1 MMNNNVVVITGA
13 SSGIGAA
20 LAEAFASKGYN
31 LGLAA
36 RRVDNL
42 ELLARELEDKYN
54 IQVAV
59 TALDVQQDETVAPAL
74 SRLAQELGQID
85 IVVANAGIT
94 GVRRSGSGDISIDKQ
109 VFNTNVIGAIATL
122 DAATKL
128 FLAQGH
134 GHLVGISSFS
144 AFSPLPTSAAYSASK
159 AALTNYMNA
168 MRLELINKKINV
180 TVIHPGFI
188 KTDIAPHMD
197 KYPFVIEADVAAQQ
211 IVRAITSNKANVI
224 VPALPWK
231 AVKGLMALMPDPL
244 LAMMFNKMMR

>member
-1 MMNNNVVVITGA
+1 MNNNVVITGA

-20 LAEAFASKGYN
+20 LAEAFARKGYN

-36 RRVDNL
+36 RRVDKL
-42 ELLARELEDKYN
+42 EVLARELEDKYS
-54 IQVAV
+54 IQVAI

-144 AFSPLPTSAAYSASK
+144 AFSPLP
-159 AALTNYMNA
+159 
-168 MRLELINKKINV
+168 
-180 TVIHPGFI
+180 
-188 KTDIAPHMD
+188 
-197 KYPFVIEADVAAQQ
+197 
-211 IVRAITSNKANVI
+211 
-224 VPALPWK
+224 
-231 AVKGLMALMPDPL
+231 
-244 LAMMFNKMMR
+244 

>member
-1 MMNNNVVVITGA
+1 MNKTVIITGA

-20 LAEAFASKGYN
+20 LATAFASKGYN

-36 RRVDNL
+36 RRIDKL
-42 ELLARELEDKYN
+42 EALARQLEDIYHV
-54 IQVAV
+54 QVAIV
-59 TALDVQQDETVAPAL
+59 ALDVQQDAQVAPAL
-74 SRLAQELGQID
+74 SRLAQELGQVD
-85 IVVANAGIT
+85 IVVANAGVT
-94 GVRRSGSGDISIDKQ
+94 GVRRSGSGNIEIDKTIFQ
-109 VFNTNVIGAIATL
+109 TNVIGAIATL
-122 DAATKL
+122 DAATKI

-134 GHLVGISSFS
+134 GHLVGMSSFS

-197 KYPFVIEADVAAQQ
+197 KYPFVIEADIAAQQ
-211 IVRAITSNKANVI
+211 MVRAIEINKANVI
-224 VPALPWK
+224 VPAMPWK
-231 AVKGLMALMPDPL
+231 AAKGLMKLMPDPL
-244 LAMMFNKMMR
+244 LAMMFNKMMK

>member
-1 MMNNNVVVITGA
+1 MNKTVIITGA

-20 LAEAFASKGYN
+20 LATAFASKGYN

-36 RRVDNL
+36 RRIDKL
-42 ELLARELEDKYN
+42 EALARQLEDIYHV
-54 IQVAV
+54 QVAIV
-59 TALDVQQDETVAPAL
+59 ALDVQQDAQVAPAL
-74 SRLAQELGQID
+74 SRLAQELGQVD
-85 IVVANAGIT
+85 IVVANAGVT
-94 GVRRSGSGDISIDKQ
+94 GVCRSGSGNIEIDKTIFQ
-109 VFNTNVIGAIATL
+109 TNVIGAIATL
-122 DAATKL
+122 DAATKI

-134 GHLVGISSFS
+134 GHLVGMSSFS

-188 KTDIAPHMD
+188 KTDIAPDMD

-211 IVRAITSNKANVI
+211 MVRAIEINKANVI
-224 VPALPWK
+224 VPAMPWK
-231 AVKGLMALMPDPL
+231 AAKGLMKLMPDPL
-244 LAMMFNKMMR
+244 LAMMFNKMMK

>member
-1 MMNNNVVVITGA
+1 MNKTVIITGA

-20 LAEAFASKGYN
+20 LATAFASKGYN

-36 RRVDNL
+36 RRIDKL
-42 ELLARELEDKYN
+42 EALARQLEDTYHV
-54 IQVAV
+54 QVAIV
-59 TALDVQQDETVAPAL
+59 ALDVQQDAQVAPAL
-74 SRLAQELGQID
+74 SRLAQELGQVD
-85 IVVANAGIT
+85 IVVANAGIS
-94 GVRRSGSGDISIDKQ
+94 GVRRSGSGNIEIDKTIFQ
-109 VFNTNVIGAIATL
+109 TNVIGAIATL
-122 DAATKL
+122 DAATKM

-134 GHLVGISSFS
+134 GHLVGMSSFS

-211 IVRAITSNKANVI
+211 MVRAIEINKANVI
-224 VPALPWK
+224 VPAMPWK
-231 AVKGLMALMPDPL
+231 AAKGLMKLMPDPL
-244 LAMMFNKMMR
+244 LAMMFNKMMK

>member
-1 MMNNNVVVITGA
+1 MAKNVIITGA

-20 LAEAFASKGYN
+20 LASAFASKGYN

-36 RRVDNL
+36 RRIDKL
-42 ELLARELEDKYN
+42 ELLARELEDKYQV
-54 IQVAV
+54 QVAV
-59 TALDVQQDETVAPAL
+59 TALDVQQDADIAPAL
-74 SRLAQELGQID
+74 SRLAQELGQVD
-85 IVVANAGIT
+85 IVVANAGVA
-94 GVRRSGSGDISIDKQ
+94 GVRRSGSGNIELDKTIFQ
-109 VFNTNVIGAIATL
+109 TNVIGAIATL
-122 DAATKL
+122 DAATKM

-134 GHLVGISSFS
+134 GHLVGMSSFS
-144 AFSPLPTSAAYSASK
+144 AFSPLPASAAYSASK

-168 MRLELINKKINV
+168 MRLELMSKKINV

-211 IVRAITSNKANVI
+211 MIRAIEANKANVI
-224 VPALPWK
+224 VPNMPWK
-231 AVKGLMALMPDPL
+231 AAKGLMKLMPDPL

>member
-1 MMNNNVVVITGA
+1 MNKTVVITGA

-20 LAEAFASKGYN
+20 LATAFASKGYN

-36 RRVDNL
+36 RRVDKL
-42 ELLARELEDKYN
+42 ELLARELEEKYT

-59 TALDVQQDETVAPAL
+59 TALDVQQDADVAPAL

-85 IVVANAGIT
+85 IVVANAGIG
-94 GVRRSGSGDISIDKQ
+94 GVRRSGSGDISIDKAI
-109 VFNTNVIGAIATL
+109 FKTNVIGAIATL

-134 GHLVGISSFS
+134 GHLVGMSSFS
-144 AFSPLPTSAAYSASK
+144 AFSPLPANAAYSASK

-168 MRLELINKKINV
+168 MRLELMSKKINV

-188 KTDIAPHMD
+188 KTDIAPDMG

-211 IVRAITSNKANVI
+211 MVRAIESNKANVI
-224 VPALPWK
+224 VPALPWR
-231 AVKGLMALMPDPL
+231 AVKGLMKLMPDPL
-244 LAMMFNKMMR
+244 LAMMFNKMMK

>member
-1 MMNNNVVVITGA
+1 MSKNVVITGA

-20 LAEAFASKGYN
+20 LAQAFASKGYN

-36 RRVDNL
+36 RRIDKL
-42 ELLARELEDKYN
+42 ETLAKQLEESYHVR
-54 IQVAV
+54 VAV
-59 TALDVQQDETVAPAL
+59 TTLDVQEDSTIAPAL
-74 SRLAQELGQID
+74 NRLAQALGQID

-94 GVRRSGSGDISIDKQ
+94 GVRRSGSGDIAIDKAIMQ
-109 VFNTNVIGAIATL
+109 TNLIGAIATL

-134 GHLVGISSFS
+134 GHLVGMSSFS
-144 AFSPLPTSAAYSASK
+144 AFSPLPGSAAYSASK

-168 MRLELINKKINV
+168 MRLELMNKKIDV
-180 TVIHPGFI
+180 TIIHPGFI

-211 IVRAITSNKANVI
+211 MVRAIESKKVNVI
-224 VPALPWK
+224 VPAMPWK
-231 AVKGLMALMPDPL
+231 AAKGLMNLMPDPL
-244 LAMMFNKMMR
+244 LAMMFAKFMK

>member
-1 MMNNNVVVITGA
+1 MNKTVIITGA

-20 LAEAFASKGYN
+20 LATAFASKGYN

-36 RRVDNL
+36 RRIDKL
-42 ELLARELEDKYN
+42 EALARQLEDTYHV
-54 IQVAV
+54 QVAI
-59 TALDVQQDETVAPAL
+59 TALDVQQDSQVAPAL
-74 SRLAQELGQID
+74 SRLAQELGQVD
-85 IVVANAGIT
+85 IVVANAGVT
-94 GVRRSGSGDISIDKQ
+94 GVRRSGSGNIEIDKTIFQ
-109 VFNTNVIGAIATL
+109 TNVIGAIATL
-122 DAATKL
+122 DAATKI

-134 GHLVGISSFS
+134 GHLVGMSSFS

-211 IVRAITSNKANVI
+211 MVRAIEGKKVNVI
-224 VPALPWK
+224 VPAMPWK
-231 AVKGLMALMPDPL
+231 AAKGLMNLMPDPL
-244 LAMMFNKMMR
+244 LAMMFAKFMK

>member
-1 MMNNNVVVITGA
+1 MNKTVIITGA

-20 LAEAFASKGYN
+20 LATAFASKGYN

-36 RRVDNL
+36 RRIDKLDV
-42 ELLARELEDKYN
+42 LARQLEDIYHV
-54 IQVAV
+54 QVAIV
-59 TALDVQQDETVAPAL
+59 ALDVQQDAQVAPAL
-74 SRLAQELGQID
+74 SRLAQELGQVD
-85 IVVANAGIT
+85 IVVANAGVT
-94 GVRRSGSGDISIDKQ
+94 GVRRSGSGNIEIDKTIFQ
-109 VFNTNVIGAIATL
+109 TNVIGAIATL
-122 DAATKL
+122 DAATKI

-134 GHLVGISSFS
+134 GHLVGMSSFS

-211 IVRAITSNKANVI
+211 MVRAIEINKANVI
-224 VPALPWK
+224 VPAMPWK
-231 AVKGLMALMPDPL
+231 AAKGLMKLMPDPL
-244 LAMMFNKMMR
+244 LAMMFNKMMK

>member
-85 IVVANAGIT
+85 IVVANCHCPCKN
-94 GVRRSGSGDISIDKQ
+94 D
-109 VFNTNVIGAIATL
+109 
-122 DAATKL
+122 
-128 FLAQGH
+128 
-134 GHLVGISSFS
+134 
-144 AFSPLPTSAAYSASK
+144 P
-159 AALTNYMNA
+159 
-168 MRLELINKKINV
+168 
-180 TVIHPGFI
+180 
-188 KTDIAPHMD
+188 
-197 KYPFVIEADVAAQQ
+197 
-211 IVRAITSNKANVI
+211 
-224 VPALPWK
+224 
-231 AVKGLMALMPDPL
+231 LMPV
-244 LAMMFNKMMR
+244 

>member
-1 MMNNNVVVITGA
+1 MNKTVIITGA

-20 LAEAFASKGYN
+20 LATAFASKGYN

-36 RRVDNL
+36 RRIDKL
-42 ELLARELEDKYN
+42 EALARQLEDTYHV
-54 IQVAV
+54 QVAI
-59 TALDVQQDETVAPAL
+59 TALDVQQDSQVAPAL
-74 SRLAQELGQID
+74 SRLAQELGQVD
-85 IVVANAGIT
+85 IVVANAGVT
-94 GVRRSGSGDISIDKQ
+94 GVRRSGSGNIEIDKTIFQ
-109 VFNTNVIGAIATL
+109 TNVIGAIATL
-122 DAATKL
+122 DAATKI

-134 GHLVGISSFS
+134 GHLVGMSSFS

-188 KTDIAPHMD
+188 KTDIAPDMD

-211 IVRAITSNKANVI
+211 MVRAIEINKANVI
-224 VPALPWK
+224 VPAMPWK
-231 AVKGLMALMPDPL
+231 AAKGLMKLMPDPL
-244 LAMMFNKMMR
+244 LAMMFNKMMK

>member
-1 MMNNNVVVITGA
+1 MNKTVIITGA

-20 LAEAFASKGYN
+20 LATAFASKGYN

-36 RRVDNL
+36 RRIDKL
-42 ELLARELEDKYN
+42 EALARQLEDIYHV
-54 IQVAV
+54 QVAIV
-59 TALDVQQDETVAPAL
+59 ALDVQQDAQVAPAL
-74 SRLAQELGQID
+74 SRLAQELGQVD
-85 IVVANAGIT
+85 IVVANAGVT
-94 GVRRSGSGDISIDKQ
+94 GVRRSGSGDIAIDKNIFQ
-109 VFNTNVIGAIATL
+109 TNVIGAIATL
-122 DAATKL
+122 DAATKI

-134 GHLVGISSFS
+134 GHLVGMSSFS

-211 IVRAITSNKANVI
+211 MVRAIEINKANVI
-224 VPALPWK
+224 VPAMPWK
-231 AVKGLMALMPDPL
+231 AAKGLMKLMPDPL
-244 LAMMFNKMMR
+244 LAMMFNKMMK

>member
-1 MMNNNVVVITGA
+1 MAKNVIITGA

-20 LAEAFASKGYN
+20 LASAFASKGYN

-36 RRVDNL
+36 RRIDKL
-42 ELLARELEDKYN
+42 ELLARELEDKYQV
-54 IQVAV
+54 QVAV
-59 TALDVQQDETVAPAL
+59 IALDVQQDANIAPAL
-74 SRLAQELGQID
+74 SRLAQELGQVD
-85 IVVANAGIT
+85 IVVANAGVA
-94 GVRRSGSGDISIDKQ
+94 GVRRSGSGNIELDKTIFQ
-109 VFNTNVIGAIATL
+109 TNVIGAIATL
-122 DAATKL
+122 DAATKM

-134 GHLVGISSFS
+134 GHLVGMSSFS
-144 AFSPLPTSAAYSASK
+144 AFSPLPASAAYSASK

-168 MRLELINKKINV
+168 MRLELMSKKINV

-211 IVRAITSNKANVI
+211 MIRAIEANKANVI
-224 VPALPWK
+224 VPNMPWK
-231 AVKGLMALMPDPL
+231 AAKGLMKLMPDPL

>member
-1 MMNNNVVVITGA
+1 MNKTVIITGA

-20 LAEAFASKGYN
+20 LATAFASKGYN

-36 RRVDNL
+36 RRIDKL
-42 ELLARELEDKYN
+42 EALARQLEDIYHV
-54 IQVAV
+54 QVAIV
-59 TALDVQQDETVAPAL
+59 ALDVQQDAQVAPAL
-74 SRLAQELGQID
+74 SRLAQELGQVD
-85 IVVANAGIT
+85 IVVANAGVT
-94 GVRRSGSGDISIDKQ
+94 GVRRSGSGNIEIDKTIFQ
-109 VFNTNVIGAIATL
+109 TNVIGAIATL
-122 DAATKL
+122 DAATKI

-134 GHLVGISSFS
+134 GHLVGMSSFS

-188 KTDIAPHMD
+188 KTDIAPDMD

-211 IVRAITSNKANVI
+211 MVRAIEINKANVI
-224 VPALPWK
+224 VPAMPWK
-231 AVKGLMALMPDPL
+231 AAKGLMKLMPDPL
-244 LAMMFNKMMR
+244 LAMMFNKMMK

>member
-1 MMNNNVVVITGA
+1 MNKTVIITGA

-20 LAEAFASKGYN
+20 LATAFASKGYN

-36 RRVDNL
+36 RRIDKL
-42 ELLARELEDKYN
+42 EALARQLEDTYHV
-54 IQVAV
+54 QVAI
-59 TALDVQQDETVAPAL
+59 TALDVQQDSQVAPAL
-74 SRLAQELGQID
+74 SRLAQELGQVD
-85 IVVANAGIT
+85 IVVANAGVT
-94 GVRRSGSGDISIDKQ
+94 GVRRSGSGDIAIDKTIFQ
-109 VFNTNVIGAIATL
+109 TNVIGAIATL
-122 DAATKL
+122 DAATKI

-134 GHLVGISSFS
+134 GHLVGMSSFS

-188 KTDIAPHMD
+188 KTDIAPDMD

-211 IVRAITSNKANVI
+211 MVRAIEINKANVI
-224 VPALPWK
+224 VPAMPWK
-231 AVKGLMALMPDPL
+231 AAKGLMKLMPDPL
-244 LAMMFNKMMR
+244 LAMMFNKMMK

>member
-1 MMNNNVVVITGA
+1 MAKNVIITGA

-20 LAEAFASKGYN
+20 LASAFASKGYN

-36 RRVDNL
+36 RRIDKL
-42 ELLARELEDKYN
+42 ELLARELEDKYQV
-54 IQVAV
+54 QVAV
-59 TALDVQQDETVAPAL
+59 TALDVQQDADIAPAL
-74 SRLAQELGQID
+74 SRLAQELGQVD
-85 IVVANAGIT
+85 IVVANAGVA
-94 GVRRSGSGDISIDKQ
+94 GVRRSGSGNIELDKTIFQ
-109 VFNTNVIGAIATL
+109 TNVIGAIATL
-122 DAATKL
+122 DAATKM

-134 GHLVGISSFS
+134 GHLVGMSSFS
-144 AFSPLPTSAAYSASK
+144 AFSPLPASAAYSASK

-168 MRLELINKKINV
+168 MRLELMSTKINV

-211 IVRAITSNKANVI
+211 MIRAIEANKANVI
-224 VPALPWK
+224 VPNMPWK
-231 AVKGLMALMPDPL
+231 AAKGLMKLMPDPL

>member
-1 MMNNNVVVITGA
+1 MNKTVIITGA

-20 LAEAFASKGYN
+20 LATAFASKGYN

-36 RRVDNL
+36 RRIDKL
-42 ELLARELEDKYN
+42 EALARQLEDIYHV
-54 IQVAV
+54 QVAIV
-59 TALDVQQDETVAPAL
+59 ALDVQQDAQVAPAL
-74 SRLAQELGQID
+74 SRLAQELGQVD
-85 IVVANAGIT
+85 IVVANAGVT
-94 GVRRSGSGDISIDKQ
+94 GVRRSGSGNIEIDKTIFQ
-109 VFNTNVIGAIATL
+109 TNVIGAIATL
-122 DAATKL
+122 DAATKI

-134 GHLVGISSFS
+134 GHLVGMSSFS

-211 IVRAITSNKANVI
+211 MVRAIEINKANVI
-224 VPALPWK
+224 VPAMPWK
-231 AVKGLMALMPDPL
+231 AAKGLMKLMPDPL
-244 LAMMFNKMMR
+244 LAMMFNKMMK